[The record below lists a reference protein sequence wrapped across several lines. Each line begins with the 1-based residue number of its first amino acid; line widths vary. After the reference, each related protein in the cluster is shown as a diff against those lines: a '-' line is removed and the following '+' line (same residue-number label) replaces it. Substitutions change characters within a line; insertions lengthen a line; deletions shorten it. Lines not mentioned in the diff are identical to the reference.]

1 MVAATYTDWYI
12 GLSLMLLLSLVVDIE
27 TSVERL
33 LDTAGIVASHT
44 VNIPKLALTPAVLI
58 LVIEEAIIKDGYMN
72 SLTDG
77 YTGAGLTNT
86 PKASARSAG
95 RLPPSSLSTCG
106 GCRSG
111 SRTSTARCR
120 SSRAC
125 CRGSPPRP
133 RSSCAKARAK

>member
-12 GLSLMLLLSLVVDIE
+12 RLSLMLVVDIE

-72 SLTDG
+72 ALTDG
-77 YTGAGLTNT
+77 YTGAGE
-86 PKASARSAG
+86 
-95 RLPPSSLSTCG
+95 SL
-106 GCRSG
+106 
-111 SRTSTARCR
+111 
-120 SSRAC
+120 
-125 CRGSPPRP
+125 
-133 RSSCAKARAK
+133 